1 MSEGAAAVIFK
12 WITPAFRLN
21 KRVETLEEHDKRDYE
36 SLQRIAERDSL
47 ILEVLSTMLDS
58 QISGNNVE
66 ELKKNKTEAH
76 GVSCTESALAL
87 VMGILMKLYVFT
99 KKDIDRFLAEC
110 NFTPDEER
118 LFRLRCK
125 EYTLEY
131 CAEQMNVSIS
141 TAKRLSRRVNNKIIK
156 VC

>member
-1 MSEGAAAVIFK
+1 MHMIETMQTILSICGGISIVGGAAAVVFK

-66 ELKKNKTEAH
+66 ELKKTKQKLTEY
-76 GVSCTESALAL
+76 LAQNQ
-87 VMGILMKLYVFT
+87 
-99 KKDIDRFLAEC
+99 R
-110 NFTPDEER
+110 
-118 LFRLRCK
+118 
-125 EYTLEY
+125 
-131 CAEQMNVSIS
+131 
-141 TAKRLSRRVNNKIIK
+141 
-156 VC
+156 

>member
-1 MSEGAAAVIFK
+1 MGRIGQTAFCGGDDSGNRK

-66 ELKKNKTEAH
+66 ELKKTKQKLTNY
-76 GVSCTESALAL
+76 LAQNQ
-87 VMGILMKLYVFT
+87 
-99 KKDIDRFLAEC
+99 R
-110 NFTPDEER
+110 
-118 LFRLRCK
+118 
-125 EYTLEY
+125 
-131 CAEQMNVSIS
+131 
-141 TAKRLSRRVNNKIIK
+141 
-156 VC
+156 